1 MNRGKDWLVPLTG
14 VVFVGL
20 MLAAFA
26 LTGPGMDATNATQKT
41 AQEIADHYKDHKDK
55 EMIGAFLLGLAAVF
69 FLFFAGWLR
78 KVLRE
83 AEGTGG
89 MLSAVSLAGATVFAA
104 GVGVAAT
111 IHFAV
116 ADLADDLDPV
126 AIQAMSGIDYDFFIP
141 LAIGMSTF
149 LLATG
154 ISAVRHHALPKWLGW
169 VAIVLGV
176 VAYSPAGFFAFMASL
191 VWVLVASI
199 ILAARARSGG
209 APAAG
214 AAA

>member
-14 VVFVGL
+14 VVFFGL
-20 MLAAFA
+20 VVAAFA
-26 LTGPGMDATNATQKT
+26 ATGAGGDATNATQKT

-55 EMIGAFLLGLAAVF
+55 EMLGSFLLGLAAVF
-69 FLFFAGWLR
+69 FVFFAGWLR

-89 MLSAVSLAGATVFAA
+89 MLSAVSLVGATVFAA
-104 GVGVAAT
+104 GLGVGAT

-126 AIQAMSGIDYDFFIP
+126 AIQAMNGIDYDFFIP
-141 LAIGMSTF
+141 LGIGMSIF
-149 LLATG
+149 MLATG
-154 ISAVRHHALPKWLGW
+154 ISVVRHRALPKWLGW

-176 VAYSPAGFFAFMASL
+176 VAYSPAGFFGFMGSL

>member
-1 MNRGKDWLVPLTG
+1 MHKGKDWLVPLTG

-20 MLAAFA
+20 MVAAFA

-41 AQEIADHYKDHKDK
+41 AQEIVDHYTDHKDK

-78 KVLRE
+78 KLLRE

-104 GVGVAAT
+104 GVGVGAT

-141 LAIGMSTF
+141 FAIGMATF

-154 ISAVRHHALPKWLGW
+154 ISVVRHGALPKWLGW
-169 VAIVLGV
+169 AAIVIGV

-191 VWVLVASI
+191 VWILVVSI
-199 ILAARARSGG
+199 ILALRARSGG
-209 APAAG
+209 TAAAG